1 MCIRDRLRFPSIVLA
16 RSCLESGG
24 TASSLLNA
32 ANEEAVKAFLDK
44 KICFT
49 QITEI
54 ISFVMDTNPIKTV
67 KELENVIEA
76 DVLGR
81 ESAQNRIQQLNN

>member
-1 MCIRDRLRFPSIVLA
+1 
-16 RSCLESGG
+16 
-24 TASSLLNA
+24 
-32 ANEEAVKAFLDK
+32 
-44 KICFT
+44 
-49 QITEI
+49 
-54 ISFVMDTNPIKTV
+54 MDTNPIKTV